1 MNVGS
6 HQPAW
11 VDAVLEG
18 RPLQPTVLVL
28 GGFMTSPPFYR
39 PFAGRLRERG
49 AADVVVARVWTQ
61 DWFLAGARGLGPILT
76 RSGRALLAASDQSE
90 VVSQGAPVLVI
101 GHSAGGMS
109 ARLLTSPV
117 RFAGRW
123 LNASGRMG
131 AIVTLGTP
139 HLVTHDGQPGDLV
152 GAQAADFANREV
164 PGPWFAPRV
173 GYLSVGSTA
182 VRGRPDG
189 DRAER
194 RAWASYQGLLV
205 DREATELLGDG
216 LIPIGSALLPGAQS
230 IILGDV
236 RHGQG
241 PGRDWYGSD
250 GPLDRWW
257 PVALEAW
264 HKALQARAE
273 ARAAAMSEARS
284 SARTAVEPTTDEG

>member
-18 RPLQPTVLVL
+18 RPPEPTVLVL
-28 GGFMTSPPFYR
+28 GGFMTSPPLYR

-90 VVSQGAPVLVI
+90 ALSLGAPVLVI

-117 RFAGRW
+117 QFAGRW
-123 LNASGRMG
+123 LNASGRMA

-139 HLVTHDGQPGDLV
+139 HVVSRDGQAGDLA
-152 GAQAADFANREV
+152 GNEAADFANREV

-194 RAWASYQGLLV
+194 RTWASYQGVLRDPV
-205 DREATELLGDG
+205 ATELLGDG
-216 LIPIGSALLPGAQS
+216 LIPIGSALLPDAPS
-230 IILGDV
+230 VILDDV

-241 PGRDWYGSD
+241 AGRDWYGSD

-257 PVALEAW
+257 PVALETWRA
-264 HKALQARAE
+264 ALRARAE
-273 ARAAAMSEARS
+273 ARGAAMAAAMTAIEP
-284 SARTAVEPTTDEG
+284 TAVGR